1 MPLDPLEPP
10 APRGHQHWS
19 LTTLLAHH
27 PLPWARGSAA
37 PSPSEKPTLLLVGDG
52 RCLRTRRMLEEALAP
67 LASSALA
74 DDFHFAF
81 FDRDYGVAPERLA
94 RWHAIVHQQPA
105 PSPLLV
111 FFSPE
116 GRPFLTASALSGPQ
130 GGYGPEAERVLT
142 AILEQL
148 EIFIS

>member
-37 PSPSEKPTLLLVGDG
+37 PSPSEKPTLLLLGDG

-67 LASSALA
+67 LAGSALA
-74 DDFHFAF
+74 DAFHFVF
-81 FDRDYGVAPERLA
+81 FDRDYGVAPEPVSYT
-94 RWHAIVHQQPA
+94 H
-105 PSPLLV
+105 
-111 FFSPE
+111 
-116 GRPFLTASALSGPQ
+116 LTLPTTP
-130 GGYGPEAERVLT
+130 YV
-142 AILEQL
+142 
-148 EIFIS
+148 